1 MLKTSKEWLVKKR
14 LLIELG
20 LLVCL
25 ILSIVGIS
33 FLFFK
38 DAKAVEEPSTMMSY
52 LASEN
57 KSSTNS
63 IQMEQSSES
72 LIEKMYV
79 DVKGAVYFPGV
90 YEVTSDMRLIDA
102 IKLAGGFSEKANQNP
117 VNLSLKLTDQMVIF
131 ISEVGTEEAEEV
143 NKANEANEANEAV
156 KEPSAAV
163 LEETVITIPKE
174 SEESTNSTKVN
185 INLADAIELQQ
196 LSGIGEK
203 KAEQIVLYRQEN
215 GSFQSIE
222 DLKNVSGIGEKT
234 FEALKASVT
243 VGSD

>member
-1 MLKTSKEWLVKKR
+1 MLKTSKEWFVKKR
-14 LLIELG
+14 LLIEIVLLG
-20 LLVCL
+20 CL
-25 ILSIVGIS
+25 ILIIIGVS

-38 DAKAVEEPSTMMSY
+38 DAKAVEEPSTIISY

-131 ISEVGTEEAEEV
+131 ISEVGTEET
-143 NKANEANEANEAV
+143 NEAV
-156 KEPSAAV
+156 KEPSAAA
-163 LEETVITIPKE
+163 LEETVITVPKE
-174 SEESTNSTKVN
+174 SEENTNSTKVN
-185 INLADAIELQQ
+185 INLADVIELQQ

-215 GSFQSIE
+215 GSFQTIE

>member
-20 LLVCL
+20 LLVFL

-63 IQMEQSSES
+63 LQMEQSSES

-131 ISEVGTEEAEEV
+131 ISEVGAE
-143 NKANEANEANEAV
+143 EANEAV

-174 SEESTNSTKVN
+174 SEENTNSTKVN

>member
-1 MLKTSKEWLVKKR
+1 MLKTSKEWFVKKR
-14 LLIELG
+14 LLIEIG

-25 ILSIVGIS
+25 ILSIVGVS

-57 KSSTNS
+57 KSSKNS

-131 ISEVGTEEAEEV
+131 ISEVGTEESEET
-143 NKANEANEANEAV
+143 NEAV

-163 LEETVITIPKE
+163 IEETVITLPKE
-174 SEESTNSTKVN
+174 SEGNTNATKVN

-215 GSFQSIE
+215 GSFQTIE

>member
-131 ISEVGTEEAEEV
+131 ISEVGTEEAEE
-143 NKANEANEANEAV
+143 AEEAV

>member
-131 ISEVGTEEAEEV
+131 ISEVGTEEV
-143 NKANEANEANEAV
+143 NEANEAV

-163 LEETVITIPKE
+163 LEENVITIPKE
-174 SEESTNSTKVN
+174 SEENTNSTKVN

>member
-131 ISEVGTEEAEEV
+131 ISEVGTEEAEE
-143 NKANEANEANEAV
+143 AEEANEAV

>member
-1 MLKTSKEWLVKKR
+1 MLKTSKEWFVKKR
-14 LLIELG
+14 LLIEIVLLG
-20 LLVCL
+20 CL
-25 ILSIVGIS
+25 ILSIIGVS

-38 DAKAVEEPSTMMSY
+38 DTKAVEESSTIISY

-131 ISEVGTEEAEEV
+131 ISEVGTEET
-143 NKANEANEANEAV
+143 NEAV
-156 KEPSAAV
+156 KEPSAAA
-163 LEETVITIPKE
+163 LEETVITVPKE
-174 SEESTNSTKVN
+174 SEENTNSTKVN
-185 INLADAIELQQ
+185 INLADVIELQQ

-215 GSFQSIE
+215 GSFQTIE

-243 VGSD
+243 VGSN